1 VIGLEVAGVAV
12 RSLREH
18 TLRSFLNLL
27 GIIIAVTTIVLVV
40 SVISGLNRFA
50 ANLIGQLGPNTVIVS
65 KFGIITSREQFLQ
78 AIRRRDFTVEDV
90 EAVRRLVPRALRVTG
105 RVAATH
111 PVYAD
116 GRSLRNT
123 FVIGTGPELPWMTG
137 MELDDGRYFTDAED
151 RASRA
156 VAVIGWDVKDGLFP
170 HVDPIGRWMRVEGKP
185 FRVIGMLTRQGKVFG
200 QSQDQVVLI
209 PLGAFQKA
217 FGRHA
222 TVDLLVEAPDP
233 ASRAEVLD
241 SVRSVIRARRGT
253 PFTAPD
259 PFGVIDAE
267 ALQSLWRNLTFFGFA
282 IVIWISSVSLVVGG
296 VAVAN
301 TMFASVVER
310 TREIGIRMAMGARRR
325 DIRFQFL
332 VESATLASVGG
343 LAGVLLGWGGAAA
356 IAALSPFP
364 AEVTLRLILAGLAV
378 ATLSGIAAGLLPAI
392 RAARLDPVEAV
403 REE

>member
-1 VIGLEVAGVAV
+1 
-12 RSLREH
+12 
-18 TLRSFLNLL
+18 
-27 GIIIAVTTIVLVV
+27 
-40 SVISGLNRFA
+40 
-50 ANLIGQLGPNTVIVS
+50 
-65 KFGIITSREQFLQ
+65 
-78 AIRRRDFTVEDV
+78 
-90 EAVRRLVPRALRVTG
+90 
-105 RVAATH
+105 
-111 PVYAD
+111 
-116 GRSLRNT
+116 
-123 FVIGTGPELPWMTG
+123 
-137 MELDDGRYFTDAED
+137 
-151 RASRA
+151 
-156 VAVIGWDVKDGLFP
+156 
-170 HVDPIGRWMRVEGKP
+170 
-185 FRVIGMLTRQGKVFG
+185 MLTRQGKVFG